1 MAAFAAWKRG
11 RFAWAVTAAVVAL
24 AVAAFALAVPLVG
37 GEGAYRLT
45 AGVLVV
51 SALATTVACGVAR
64 RRSAGRLRLAWT
76 LMALTAGCWT
86 VGFGSYLLYALVGAT
101 SLFPNPGDVLLLGSA
116 PLAVGGLVAFPT
128 APPGRSR
135 LRSVLDALVVVG
147 ALVFVSWAT
156 VLEPLVGAAGDPLFE
171 IAVVGY
177 PMLAFVVASVALL
190 VSVHARSGNRLSLGL
205 VAAGQ
210 VVLAATVVGFAYEV
224 MVDAFDVGALG
235 LGVMT
240 AFLLV
245 GLGAVAPGATAES
258 DLGGGN
264 RTGVVASA
272 LPYLALGFLVVGNT
286 ALDVAVRGDPVL
298 IASGLATVVL
308 FGARE
313 ALMIWDNIS
322 LRRDLE
328 GRVEE
333 RTAELAELNRRNDS
347 ILNAAADGIYG
358 VDLGGRLTFINPVG
372 ASMLGYAPDELVGR
386 VGHDVFHATK
396 PDGTSLP
403 RSECAILRSMDE
415 QDTMQGTGEQYT
427 RQDGSTFPVRYSAR
441 PIEHDGEVVGAV
453 IVFRDFTEEQRLA
466 RMKDEFA
473 SVVSHELRTPLTSIR
488 GSLGLLASG
497 SVGELTDRGQR
508 MIDIAVSNTDRL
520 VRLLNDILDLERMDS
535 GRSSL
540 DLQHCRIGDVVE
552 GSLSVMGSMAD
563 ETGVTLEVER
573 AEGELLAD
581 PDRLTQ
587 MLTNLLSNAIKFSP
601 EGSTVSVEAVQDDWV
616 LHGSVRDQGQ
626 GIPPDKLEQVFDRFQ
641 QVDASASRKRGGTGL
656 GLSICRSIVE
666 RHGGAIWAESEP
678 DAGTTVR
685 FSLPALCGPGPD
697 NAPSGAPTV
706 LVCDDDPST
715 VEVFAQQLEA
725 GGYRALRTRS
735 ANDAVAR
742 ARAESPDAIVLDLF
756 MPEKDGW
763 QTLTELRAHPATR
776 DIPVVICSVIPEE
789 HGDADQPV
797 AGWLTKP
804 FKPETLLP
812 AIQHAIGEAAAP
824 TVLLV
829 EDDPDLGERLAGGLG
844 EQGLHVAHAD
854 STAAAIDRLRTDPP
868 HLVVLDLAVTGS
880 EEPDLVEVMRQEGLV
895 PDVPLLVYT
904 GEALTEVAAEELDD
918 TQAEVVD
925 TPDSSSQV
933 ASRVRDVLDRL
944 GPRSTAPSTDAGI
957 GEEAAG
963 QGAAGQGAAGQE
975 AAGRDRVLRNDGS
988 GR

>member
-1 MAAFAAWKRG
+1 MRGVAALQRG
-11 RFAWAVTAAVVAL
+11 RFAWAVTAAVAAL
-24 AVAAFALAVPLVG
+24 AVAVLALGVPLVG
-37 GEGAYRLT
+37 GAGADRLI
-45 AGVLVV
+45 AGALVV
-51 SALATTVACGVAR
+51 SALAATVACGVAR
-64 RRSAGRLRLAWT
+64 RRSTGRLRLAWT

-86 VGFGSYLLYALVGAT
+86 LGFALYLLYVLGGAT

-116 PLAVGGLVAFPT
+116 PLAIGGLLAFPT
-128 APPGRSR
+128 AYPGRSR

-147 ALVFVSWAT
+147 ALAFVSWAT

-171 IAVVGY
+171 VAVVGY

-190 VSVHARSGNRLSLGL
+190 VSVHARPGNRLPLGL
-205 VAAGQ
+205 VATGQ
-210 VVLAATVVGFAYEV
+210 VVLAATVVWFAYGV
-224 MVDAFDVGALG
+224 MVGTVDVGALG
-235 LGVMT
+235 LGAMA

-245 GLGAVAPGATAES
+245 GLGALSPGATAES
-258 DLGGGN
+258 DLRAGD
-264 RTGVVASA
+264 RTGVVASV

-298 IASGLATVVL
+298 IVSGLATVLL

-313 ALMIWDNIS
+313 ALMIWDNVN

-328 GRVEE
+328 GRVEQ

-358 VDLGGRLTFINPVG
+358 VDLEGRLTFINPVG
-372 ASMLGYAPDELVGR
+372 ASMLGYQPDELVGR
-386 VGHDVFHATK
+386 IGHDVFHTTK
-396 PDGTSLP
+396 PDGTTLP
-403 RSECAILRSMDE
+403 RSECAILRSMGE
-415 QDTMQGTGEQYT
+415 QTTMQGTGEQYT

-441 PIEHDGEVVGAV
+441 PIEHSGEVVGAV

-552 GSLSVMGSMAD
+552 GSMSVMSSMAD
-563 ETGVTLEVER
+563 QAGVTLEVER

-587 MLTNLLSNAIKFSP
+587 MLTNLLSNAIKFSA
-601 EGSTVSVEAVQDDWV
+601 EGSSVFVEAVQEGWM
-616 LHGSVRDQGQ
+616 LNGSVRDEGQ

-641 QVDASASRKRGGTGL
+641 QVDASASRKQGGTGL

-666 RHGGAIWAESEP
+666 RHGGSIWAESEP
-678 DAGTTVR
+678 GAGTTVR
-685 FSLPALCGPGPD
+685 FTLPALSGPGPD
-697 NAPSGAPTV
+697 SAPSGATTV

-715 VEVFAQQLEA
+715 VEVFAKQLEA

-735 ANDAVAR
+735 ADDALAR
-742 ARAESPDAIVLDLF
+742 ARAESPDAIVLDLL

-763 QTLTELRAHPATR
+763 QTLAELRAHPATR
-776 DIPVVICSVIPEE
+776 DIPVVICSLIPEE
-789 HGDADQPV
+789 HGDSDQPV

-812 AIQHAIGEAAAP
+812 AIQRAIGEAAAP

-829 EDDPDLGERLAGGLG
+829 EDDPDLGERLAGELG
-844 EQGLHVAHAD
+844 EQGLYVAHAD
-854 STAAAIDRLRTDPP
+854 STAAAVDRLRAEPP

-880 EEPDLVEVMRQEGLV
+880 EELDLVEVMRQEGLV

-904 GEALTEVAAEELDD
+904 GEVLTEVAAERLDD
-918 TQAEVVD
+918 TQADVVD
-925 TPDSSSQV
+925 TSRSSSQI
-933 ASRVRDVLDRL
+933 ASRVRDLLDRL
-944 GPRSTAPSTDAGI
+944 SPPSTASSTVAGTAD
-957 GEEAAG
+957 EAAG
-963 QGAAGQGAAGQE
+963 QGAG
-975 AAGRDRVLRNDGS
+975 GRDRVLRTDGS